1 MGGREAREV
10 RAELRR
16 SLAADR
22 VHGAYLF
29 EGPPGSGRRA
39 TAAWFARLLLRGEAP
54 DPAEGAA
61 AEFPAH
67 PDFHLVE
74 PDGANVKVDQV
85 RALQRALGLVANEG
99 GRRVGVILGAERL
112 RVEAANALLKTLE
125 EPPRGATLVLVA
137 ESSEGLPRTVRSRTT
152 RLRFGGAQEGDL
164 VRALVA
170 EGVAESD
177 ARLAAALGGATLAS
191 ARAWVERA
199 GEAAAELA
207 RALEAATSL
216 APSELLDFAES
227 FRGGGDAA
235 RERME
240 LFLDVYAALARRR
253 VEEAARAGDADAASR
268 WLARA
273 EACAATAREWRR
285 RNLSPQ
291 LAVEGLLFD
300 LTG

>member
-1 MGGREAREV
+1 MAGREAQAIRE
-10 RAELRR
+10 ELQR

-54 DPAEGAA
+54 EPAEGEPV
-61 AEFPAH
+61 EFPAH
-67 PDFHLVE
+67 PDLHVVE
-74 PDGANVKVDQV
+74 PDGAYVKVDQV

-125 EPPRGATLVLVA
+125 EPPRGASLVLVA
-137 ESSEGLPRTVRSRTT
+137 ESSEGLPRTLRSRTT
-152 RLRFGGAQEGDL
+152 RLRFGAPREAD
-164 VRALVA
+164 VARALVRG
-170 EGVAESD
+170 GVAEAD
-177 ARLAAALGGATLAS
+177 ARLAAALGGASEAS
-191 ARAWVERA
+191 ARAWVERH

-207 RALEAATSL
+207 SALEQAGSL
-216 APSELLDFAES
+216 TPTELLELAES

-240 LFLDVYAALARRR
+240 LFLDVYGALARRR
-253 VEEAARAGDADAASR
+253 VEEATRSGDAETARR
-268 WLARA
+268 WLDRA
-273 EACAATAREWRR
+273 EACAASAREWRR

-291 LAVEGLLFD
+291 LVVEGLLFD